1 MDIDEYQKAS
11 LAGNFKGKFLN
22 LNGANISHQEV
33 CKHFFLTYS
42 AADSD
47 KSKNSGQIN
56 QNPGDKIPFRNGT
69 RDMGSFVIY
78 VYPNNRNSTIH
89 PMLIIAKAGIPDI
102 LEIKKIG
109 REKILVVKTVSSS
122 KFKPLDPN
130 RLVENTSFP
139 KHNLPAFIPA
149 FKILRHYNTDIIT
162 LYVPQ
167 QIDLDTLKEC
177 IESPKAKV
185 LDVQRLNR
193 RSVRDGKMEYIPGQY
208 VQNLQDNCRKRSS
221 YTRLD
226 MRFAPLFLDR
236 GCAIFIIEWD
246 TLAVRV
252 RADVC
257 IAAKISIIC
266 AAPIRKLLNVLIL
279 TVIGLMII
287 TALSANSVLLS
298 AVENISIADADRNYQ
313 RQIFVFFFS
322 FLVLQ

>member
-1 MDIDEYQKAS
+1 M
-11 LAGNFKGKFLN
+11 
-22 LNGANISHQEV
+22 
-33 CKHFFLTYS
+33 
-42 AADSD
+42 
-47 KSKNSGQIN
+47 
-56 QNPGDKIPFRNGT
+56 
-69 RDMGSFVIY
+69 
-78 VYPNNRNSTIH
+78 
-89 PMLIIAKAGIPDI
+89 
-102 LEIKKIG
+102 
-109 REKILVVKTVSSS
+109 VVKTVSSS

-193 RSVRDGKMEYIPGQY
+193 RSVRDGKVEYIPGQY
-208 VQNLQDNCRKRSS
+208 VQDLQDNCRKRSS

-226 MRFAPLFLDR
+226 MRFAPSFLDR

-298 AVENISIADADRNYQ
+298 AWQLLKIFPLPMPIEAINDKSLSFSSLFSSYSNYLNLSSGNGNTKFENFNRFD
-313 RQIFVFFFS
+313 
-322 FLVLQ
+322 FLNGEEPEKECLTYANVLKSRSHSSS